1 MIFDF
6 GYLILV
12 LALLLSVFGMVAGFW
27 GGQLWSK
34 GDATD
39 PASPTPGNPAIASRQ
54 SLLAL
59 RLTESSFHAVF
70 AVAALVGLAAGIL
83 WYGLLTD
90 QFQISYIWNSSE
102 RSLPTFYKI
111 ASLWGGQAGS
121 LLFWT
126 LLLGLFSAVS
136 AVTFRTSQ
144 RPLMPYVNATLLA
157 TLVFFLVLLV
167 FSANPFEQIGIVPP
181 DGRGLNPLLQ
191 NYWMVIHPVMLY
203 LGWVGL
209 SVPFAFA
216 VAALLSKRLDRRWV
230 RTVRR
235 WTLIPWMFLSAG
247 IIMGSQWAYM
257 ELGWGG
263 YWAWDPVENA
273 SFLPWLT
280 ATAFLHSIIIQE
292 QRGILKVWNVTLIWL
307 TYTLVILGTFTTRS
321 GIISS
326 VHSFAQSPVGPYFL
340 VFLTVTTVGFML
352 LLFQRMRYLQGENSI
367 DSISSREAAF
377 MANNWLFAG
386 IAFVVLWGTFYPM
399 FSEILTGERI
409 AVAAPWFNRVAGPLF
424 LLLFVLMGVGPLL
437 GWRRT
442 GASAFRRQFT
452 WPGLVAL
459 LSVPVF
465 LFTSRNV
472 FPVAGL
478 AICVFVA
485 ATIVQ
490 EFVRGMNA
498 RRRTKGEPFPMAMW
512 GLLRRNGRRYGGYVV
527 HFGIVLIGVAIIGNE
542 FYQSTTHVTLSA
554 GESVELSGYRLTFT
568 SLDTRR
574 NSNHTEVSAYLLVA
588 DSESGRLLDQIAPRR
603 NIYDKA
609 PDQPT
614 SEVGLRMTP
623 AEDVYVILNGW
634 QPDGGSATF
643 TIYVNPLTMWMWI
656 GGVFVVLGT
665 VVSAWPH
672 PLPLRPPQPV
682 SSAFSR
688 RATAGQTPAWLRS

>member
-12 LALLLSVFGMVAGFW
+12 VALLLAAFGMVAGFW
-27 GGQLWSK
+27 AGHKYEKSG
-34 GDATD
+34 AE
-39 PASPTPGNPAIASRQ
+39 
-54 SLLAL
+54 LAE
-59 RLTESSFHAVF
+59 RLTASSFHAVF
-70 AVAALVGLAAGIL
+70 AVAALVSIAAAIL

-90 QFQISYIWNSSE
+90 QFQIRYVWNSSE
-102 RSLPTFYKI
+102 RSLPTFYKF

-126 LLLGLFSAVS
+126 LLLGLFSA
-136 AVTFRTSQ
+136 AAALTFRNTQ
-144 RPLMPYVNATLLA
+144 RPLMPFVNSALLA
-157 TLVFFLVLLV
+157 TLLFFLTLLV
-167 FSANPFEQIGIVPP
+167 FSANPFERVGILPP

-307 TYTLVILGTFTTRS
+307 TYTLVVLGTFTTRS
-321 GIISS
+321 GILSS
-326 VHSFAQSPVGPYFL
+326 VHSFAQSPIGPYFL
-340 VFLTVTTVGFML
+340 VFLAFTTIGFLL
-352 LLFQRMRYLQGENSI
+352 LLFLRMRYLQGENEI
-367 DSISSREAAF
+367 DSISSREGAF
-377 MANNWLFAG
+377 LANNWLFAG
-386 IAFVVLWGTFYPM
+386 IAFVVLWGTFFPM
-399 FSEILTGERI
+399 FSEILTGDRI
-409 AVAAPWFNRVAGPLF
+409 TVAAPWFNKVAGPLF

-442 GASAFRRQFT
+442 GAAAFRRQFT
-452 WPGLVAL
+452 WPGLAAL
-459 LSVPVF
+459 LSAPCF
-465 LFTSRNV
+465 LLTSRNP

-478 AICVFVA
+478 SVCVFVA
-485 ATIVQ
+485 ATILQ
-490 EFVRGMNA
+490 EFIRGLNA
-498 RRRTKGEPFPMAMW
+498 RRRTKGEPFPAALL
-512 GLLRRNGRRYGGYVV
+512 GLLRRNGRRYGGYIV
-527 HFGIVLIGVAIIGNE
+527 HFGIMLIGVAIIGNE

-554 GESVELSGYRLTFT
+554 GESVDLSGYTLTYT
-568 SLDTRR
+568 NLDSQRR
-574 NSNHTEVSAYLLVA
+574 SNHTEMRANLLVA
-588 DSESGRLLDQIAPRR
+588 DAESGRLLDQIAPRR

-634 QPDGGSATF
+634 QGDGSSATF
-643 TIYVNPLTMWMWI
+643 TIYINPLTMWMWI
-656 GGVFVVLGT
+656 GGLLIILGT
-665 VVSAWPH
+665 VISVWPH
-672 PLPLRPPQPV
+672 TTGTSDRSPV
-682 SSAFSR
+682 TR
-688 RATAGQTPAWLRS
+688 IPATGQWSLATDP

>member
-6 GYLILV
+6 AYLTLV
-12 LALLLSVFGMVAGFW
+12 LALILCAFGMAAGFW
-27 GGQLWSK
+27 GGRLTSMQAEHNPLYS
-34 GDATD
+34 GR
-39 PASPTPGNPAIASRQ
+39 SPTSNSLNGASW
-54 SLLAL
+54 SE
-59 RLTESSFHAVF
+59 RLTESSFHSIYAVCT
-70 AVAALVGLAAGIL
+70 LVGIAAVIL

-90 QFQISYIWNSSE
+90 QFQIGYIWNSSE
-102 RSLPTFYKI
+102 RTLPTFYKFAAI
-111 ASLWGGQAGS
+111 WGGQAGS

-126 LLLGLFSAVS
+126 LLLSLFSTAA
-136 AVTFRTSQ
+136 AVTFRTNQ
-144 RPLMPYVNATLLA
+144 RTLMPYVNGTLLA
-157 TLVFFLVLLV
+157 AILFFLVLLV
-167 FSANPFEQIGIVPP
+167 FSANPFEQIGVVPS

-209 SVPFAFA
+209 TVPFAFA

-307 TYTLVILGTFTTRS
+307 TFTLVILGTFTTRS
-321 GIISS
+321 GILSS

-340 VFLTVTTVGFML
+340 VFLAVTTIGFL
-352 LLFQRMRYLQGENSI
+352 LLLYRRMALLQGENEI
-367 DSISSREAAF
+367 DSISSREGAF
-377 MANNWLFAG
+377 LANNWLFAG

-409 AVAAPWFNRVAGPLF
+409 SVAAPWFNRVAGPLF

-442 GASAFRRQFT
+442 GAKALRRQFT
-452 WPGLVAL
+452 WPLAAAL
-459 LSVPVF
+459 ISVP
-465 LFTSRNV
+465 LLLLTSRNV
-472 FPVAGL
+472 FPVAGFS
-478 AICVFVA
+478 ICVFVA

-498 RRRTKGEPFPMAMW
+498 RRRSKGESLAVALW
-512 GLLRRNGRRYGGYVV
+512 GLLRRNGRRYGGYVI

-542 FYQSTTHVTLSA
+542 FYQSTTHVTLTE
-554 GESVELSGYRLTFT
+554 GESVELSGY
-568 SLDTRR
+568 SLRYVALESVQR
-574 NSNHTEVSAYLLVA
+574 SNHTEVRANLLVS
-588 DSESGRLLDQIAPRR
+588 DKQTGRELAKIFPRR

-634 QPDGGSATF
+634 QGDGRSATF
-643 TIYVNPLTMWMWI
+643 TVYINPLTMWMWV
-656 GGVFVVLGT
+656 GGLLVVLGT
-665 VVSAWPH
+665 VVSVWPH
-672 PLPLRPPQPV
+672 PQPKQSSRELTPQFPEG
-682 SSAFSR
+682 
-688 RATAGQTPAWLRS
+688 ATAGQATA

>member
-6 GYLILV
+6 GYLALV
-12 LALLLSVFGMVAGFW
+12 LSLVLCAFGMAAGYW
-27 GGQLWSK
+27 GGRLESREY
-34 GDATD
+34 D
-39 PASPTPGNPAIASRQ
+39 PAGGTRGQWKSVERQ
-54 SLLAL
+54 SNESWGE
-59 RLTESSFHAVF
+59 RLTGSSFNAIYAVCGL
-70 AVAALVGLAAGIL
+70 VGIAALIL
-83 WYGLLTD
+83 WYGLFTD
-90 QFQISYIWNSSE
+90 QFQITYIWNSSE
-102 RSLPTFYKI
+102 RSLPVFYKFAAI
-111 ASLWGGQAGS
+111 WGGQAGS

-126 LLLGLFSAVS
+126 LLLSLFSTA
-136 AVTFRTSQ
+136 AALTFRNRQ
-144 RPLMPYVNATLLA
+144 RSLMPFVNATLLA
-157 TLVFFLVLLV
+157 TLLFFLTLLV
-167 FSANPFEQIGIVPP
+167 FSANPFEQIGIVPG

-209 SVPFAFA
+209 TVPFAFA

-307 TYTLVILGTFTTRS
+307 TFTLVILGTFTTRS
-321 GIISS
+321 GILSS

-340 VFLTVTTVGFML
+340 VFLALTTVGFL
-352 LLFQRMRYLQGENSI
+352 LLLYQRMPYLQGENEI
-367 DSISSREAAF
+367 DSISSREGAF
-377 MANNWLFAG
+377 LANNWLFAG
-386 IAFVVLWGTFYPM
+386 IAFVVLWGTFFPM

-424 LLLFVLMGVGPLL
+424 MLLFVLMGVGPLL

-442 GASAFRRQFT
+442 GARALRRQFT
-452 WPGLVAL
+452 WPAAAAL
-459 LSVPVF
+459 ASVP
-465 LFTSRNV
+465 LLLLTSRNV
-472 FPVAGL
+472 FPVAGFSTC
-478 AICVFVA
+478 IFVA
-485 ATIVQ
+485 VTIVQ
-490 EFVRGMNA
+490 EFVRGVNA
-498 RRRTKGEPFPMAMW
+498 RRRTRGEPLPGALW
-512 GLLRRNGRRYGGYVV
+512 GLMRRNGRRYGGYVI

-542 FYQSTTHVTLSA
+542 FYQSTTHVTLAS
-554 GESVELSGYRLTFT
+554 GGSVELSGYTLTYT
-568 SLDTRR
+568 ALESERK
-574 NSNHTEVSAYLLVA
+574 SNHTEVRASLQVTDSAT
-588 DSESGRLLDQIAPRR
+588 GRFLSVIVPRR
-603 NIYDKA
+603 NIYDKT

-634 QPDGGSATF
+634 ESDGNSATF
-643 TIYVNPLTMWMWI
+643 TVYVNPLTMWMWV
-656 GGVFVVLGT
+656 GGLFVVLGT
-665 VVSAWPH
+665 AVSVWPH
-672 PLPLRPPQPV
+672 PRPAGATRAVPSPFPE
-682 SSAFSR
+682 S
-688 RATAGQTPAWLRS
+688 ATAGQATA

>member
-6 GYLILV
+6 GYLTLV
-12 LALLLSVFGMVAGFW
+12 LALAVCAFGMAAGYW
-27 GGQLWSK
+27 GGMLETRGTATAATVSRK
-34 GDATD
+34 GGPSGGPLT
-39 PASPTPGNPAIASRQ
+39 ASLSH
-54 SLLAL
+54 
-59 RLTESSFHAVF
+59 RLTESSFHSIYAVS
-70 AVAALVGLAAGIL
+70 VLVGIAAVIL

-102 RSLPTFYKI
+102 RSLPAFYKFAAI
-111 ASLWGGQAGS
+111 WGGQAGS

-126 LLLGLFSAVS
+126 LLLGLFSTA
-136 AVTFRTSQ
+136 AALTFRDSQ
-144 RPLMPYVNATLLA
+144 RTLMPYVNGTLLA
-157 TLVFFLVLLV
+157 TLLFFLVLLV
-167 FSANPFEQIGIVPP
+167 FSANPFEQIGVVPS

-216 VAALLSKRLDRRWV
+216 VAALMSKRLDRRWV

-280 ATAFLHSIIIQE
+280 ATAFLHSVIIQE

-307 TYTLVILGTFTTRS
+307 TFTLVILGTFTTRS
-321 GIISS
+321 GILSS

-340 VFLTVTTVGFML
+340 VFLAVTTIGFL
-352 LLFQRMRYLQGENSI
+352 LLLYQRMPYLQGENEI
-367 DSISSREAAF
+367 DSISSREGAF
-377 MANNWLFAG
+377 LANNWLFAG

-409 AVAAPWFNRVAGPLF
+409 SVAAPWFNRVAGPLF

-442 GASAFRRQFT
+442 GAKALRRQFT
-452 WPGLVAL
+452 WPVAVAL
-459 LSVPVF
+459 ASVPF
-465 LFTSRNV
+465 LLITSRNV
-472 FPVAGL
+472 FPVVGFSVC
-478 AICVFVA
+478 IFVA
-485 ATIVQ
+485 STIVQ
-490 EFVRGMNA
+490 EFARGTIA
-498 RRRTKGEPFPMAMW
+498 RMRSRGETAAAALW
-512 GLLRRNGRRYGGYVV
+512 GLMRRNGRRYGGYVI

-554 GESVELSGYRLTFT
+554 GQSVELSGYTLTYT
-568 SLDTRR
+568 GLGSEKR
-574 NSNHTEVSAYLLVA
+574 SNHTEVRANLSVSDTA
-588 DSESGRLLDQIAPRR
+588 SGRFLGQIAPRR
-603 NIYDKA
+603 NIYDKT

-634 QPDGGSATF
+634 EGDGRSATF
-643 TIYVNPLTMWMWI
+643 TVYVNPLTMWMWV
-656 GGVFVVLGT
+656 GGLLVVLGT
-665 VVSAWPH
+665 VVSVWPH
-672 PLPLRPPQPV
+672 PRPARAGREAA
-682 SSAFSR
+682 SAFPEGAR
-688 RATAGQTPAWLRS
+688 AGQAAA

>member
-6 GYLILV
+6 GYLTLV
-12 LALLLSVFGMVAGFW
+12 LSLILSAFGVAAGFW
-27 GGQLWSK
+27 GGQLEARANLPGALTSRHRESSEILLGASWSE
-34 GDATD
+34 
-39 PASPTPGNPAIASRQ
+39 
-54 SLLAL
+54 
-59 RLTESSFHAVF
+59 RLTASSFHSIYAVCG
-70 AVAALVGLAAGIL
+70 LVSLAAAIL

-90 QFQISYIWNSSE
+90 QFQLSYIWNSSE
-102 RSLPTFYKI
+102 RSLPTFYKF
-111 ASLWGGQAGS
+111 ASMWGGQAGS

-126 LLLGLFSAVS
+126 LLLSLFSTAAVL
-136 AVTFRTSQ
+136 TFRNSQ
-144 RPLMPYVNATLLA
+144 RALMPFVNATLLA
-157 TLVFFLVLLV
+157 TLLFFLTLLV
-167 FSANPFEQIGIVPP
+167 FSANPFEQIGIVPS

-307 TYTLVILGTFTTRS
+307 TFTLVILGTFTTRS
-321 GIISS
+321 GILSS

-340 VFLTVTTVGFML
+340 VFLAVTTVGFLL
-352 LLFQRMRYLQGENSI
+352 LLFQRIPYLQGENEI
-367 DSISSREAAF
+367 DSISSRESAF
-377 MANNWLFAG
+377 LANNWLFAG

-409 AVAAPWFNRVAGPLF
+409 SVAAPWFNRVAGPLF
-424 LLLFVLMGVGPLL
+424 LLLFILMGVGPLL

-442 GASAFRRQFT
+442 GAAALRRQFT
-452 WPGLVAL
+452 WPGVAAL
-459 LSVPVF
+459 ISVPGF
-465 LFTSRNV
+465 LITSRNV
-472 FPVAGL
+472 FPVVGL
-478 AICVFVA
+478 AVCVFVA

-490 EFVRGMNA
+490 ELVRGTVA
-498 RRRTKGEPFPMAMW
+498 RRRAKSEPVPLALW
-512 GLLRRNGRRYGGYVV
+512 GLMRRNGRRYGGYLI
-527 HFGIVLIGVAIIGNE
+527 HFGIVLIGVAIVGNE
-542 FYQSTTHVTLSA
+542 FYQSTTNVTLAA
-554 GESVELSGYRLTFT
+554 GESVELSGYRLTFE
-568 SLDTRR
+568 SLDTERK
-574 NSNHTEVSAYLLVA
+574 SNHDEISATLIVSDL
-588 DSESGRLLDQIAPRR
+588 SSGRLLGEIAPRR

-623 AEDVYVILNGW
+623 VEDVYVILNGW
-634 QPDGGSATF
+634 ESGGSSATF
-643 TIYVNPLTMWMWI
+643 TVYINPLTMWMWV
-656 GGVFVVLGT
+656 GGLLVILGT
-665 VVSAWPH
+665 IVSVWPH
-672 PLPLRPPQPV
+672 PQQ
-682 SSAFSR
+682 SR
-688 RATAGQTPAWLRS
+688 KTRSITTPFPEGATAGQAPA